1 MGVGWGSSVRLL
13 LRDRATA
20 SWGWGKGVIA
30 IAADCVTVE
39 LRIGAGRGGWGG
51 AVTSASYCVPVQ
63 LRPGTGKR
71 GPRVPSYLGFFSSDV
86 LGELRS
92 LAPRKAVKTR
102 PNGRNNSRG
111 KLKGRY
117 YSVKKP

>member
-39 LRIGAGRGGWGG
+39 LRIGAGGGGGG
-51 AVTSASYCVPVQ
+51 AGQ
-63 LRPGTGKR
+63 LRSPLTASTAPWDWEKGALSPKL
-71 GPRVPSYLGFFSSDV
+71 PWLF
-86 LGELRS
+86 ELRCPRRFA
-92 LAPRKAVKTR
+92 LVGPRKAVKTR

>member
-1 MGVGWGSSVRLL
+1 MGWGGSVRLL

-39 LRIGAGRGGWGG
+39 LRIGAGGGGG
-51 AVTSASYCVPVQ
+51 AGQLRSPPVQ
-63 LRPGTGKR
+63 LRA
-71 GPRVPSYLGFFSSDV
+71 PSPKLPWLF
-86 LGELRS
+86 ELRCPRRFA
-92 LAPRKAVKTR
+92 LVGPRKAVKTR

>member
-1 MGVGWGSSVRLL
+1 MGWGSSVRLL

-39 LRIGAGRGGWGG
+39 LRIVAGGGGVGRSSYVRLLLRARATAPWDWEKGAPSPKLPWLF
-51 AVTSASYCVPVQ
+51 Q
-63 LRPGTGKR
+63 LRC
-71 GPRVPSYLGFFSSDV
+71 PRRFALVG
-86 LGELRS
+86 
-92 LAPRKAVKTR
+92 PRKAVKTR
-102 PNGRNNSRG
+102 PNGRNNLRG

>member
-20 SWGWGKGVIA
+20 SWGWGKRVIA

-39 LRIGAGRGGWGG
+39 LRIGAGEGVGRGSFVRLLLRARATAPWGWEKG
-51 AVTSASYCVPVQ
+51 A
-63 LRPGTGKR
+63 
-71 GPRVPSYLGFFSSDV
+71 PSPKLPWLF
-86 LGELRS
+86 ELRCPRRF
-92 LAPRKAVKTR
+92 ARPRKAVKTR

-117 YSVKKP
+117 YSVKRP